1 MIFGRKWPDLAVSLS
16 DLRGLKGGSQNFFIK
31 TKSLYLGLIFHNI
44 NSPFSNSTSLRQGID
59 FKTTRFPIFFT
70 FSGQNRQSHP
80 SLVEGKTIT
89 TIRIFFDKWSNIM
102 NKLGGCDLA
111 ISGYTNF
118 GPPPSFLQIFDEG
131 QYYSI
136 SRRFRPFWVD
146 SDFLKKMMGWGG
158 GGGGSKIRLPRIYLW
173 FFGQKWLDLKAFLA

>member
-44 NSPFSNSTSLRQGID
+44 NSPFSNSTSLRQGIN

-89 TIRIFFDKWSNIM
+89 TIRIFLTNE
-102 NKLGGCDLA
+102 A
-111 ISGYTNF
+111 ILWINWGDVIWPFQDTRILD
-118 GPPPSFLQIFDEG
+118 PPRPLPPEPPSFLQIFDEG
-131 QYYSI
+131 VLFDFS
-136 SRRFRPFWVD
+136 PF
-146 SDFLKKMMGWGG
+146 
-158 GGGGSKIRLPRIYLW
+158 
-173 FFGQKWLDLKAFLA
+173 

>member
-118 GPPPSFLQIFDEG
+118 GPPPPPPPPTPIIFANISCRA
-131 QYYSI
+131 YY
-136 SRRFRPFWVD
+136 W
-146 SDFLKKMMGWGG
+146 SDKR
-158 GGGGSKIRLPRIYLW
+158 SHKILII
-173 FFGQKWLDLKAFLA
+173 AVV